1 MKKRVISALLV
12 AAMALTA
19 IPGQTFAGVSNKS
32 VEDLSYDG
40 YTKVWG
46 DEFDGDS
53 LNRADWNVE
62 TNI

>member
-1 MKKRVISALLV
+1 
-12 AAMALTA
+12 MALTA
-19 IPGQTFAGVSNKS
+19 IPGQTFAGVSSKS